1 MIVALLAPL
10 AACDGPGAAAPSAS
24 GAAAGP
30 GASETRMV
38 DASFVFGRAR
48 SDRGAEVRFAG
59 RLEERDGGT
68 FACVALAH
76 NAEPIAKVAAAEM
89 RVALRFYVGEE
100 KLDARLRFAAIH
112 ADGPEIMGREANCA
126 ALGLA
131 WEERFG
137 VAPVTLR
144 FRTFSV

>member
-1 MIVALLAPL
+1 MRDFMIVALLAPL

-76 NAEPIAKVAAAEM
+76 NAEPIAKVAAAATTTTEM
-89 RVALRFYVGEE
+89 RAAETRAAAELTM
-100 KLDARLRFAAIH
+100 LAAACSDAN
-112 ADGPEIMGREANCA
+112 GGK
-126 ALGLA
+126 
-131 WEERFG
+131 G
-137 VAPVTLR
+137 VAAAQDLR
-144 FRTFSV
+144 QECGPQLQRAAAR